1 MPFPRSF
8 HPSSKFLVAGA
19 LCLLAVACSK
29 SGDGAAAG
37 MNTDVIV
44 TTSVL
49 AERPWNDTISALG
62 TVKARESITVTA
74 KVSEVVQQVNFD
86 SGDEVKAG
94 ATLVTLSGNQQRAAL
109 EAAEATARE
118 AAQAHKRNLELV
130 EQQLI
135 SRSTLDTQRA
145 LYESSKARVEQM
157 RADIGDRIIRAPFAG
172 VLGIRQISQ
181 GSLITPGTV
190 IVSLDDISRV
200 YVDFPVPESQLS
212 HLANGQVLS
221 GSSVAWPDVTFEG
234 AVSVIDAR
242 VDEATRSVVV
252 RGDFPNAEHRLR
264 PGMLLQ
270 VVLLRPERQ
279 ALVVPEL
286 AVVQVGRD
294 TFVWRVK
301 ADNTVERLTVAVG
314 ERRAGSAEILGGV
327 QAGDRIVIDGTGKL
341 RAGLT
346 VKEAPATAAP
356 TPNAATAASSG
367 RG

>member
-1 MPFPRSF
+1 MRFQRSF
-8 HPSSKFLVAGA
+8 RPSSKFLIAGLCCLVAA
-19 LCLLAVACSK
+19 ACSK
-29 SGDGAAAG
+29 SEQGAASG
-37 MNTDVIV
+37 MGGDVIV
-44 TTSVL
+44 TTAVL
-49 AERPWNDTISALG
+49 SERPWNDTISALG

-74 KVSEVVQQVNFD
+74 KVSEVVQRVNFE
-86 SGDEVKAG
+86 SGDQVKAG
-94 ATLVTLSGNQQRAAL
+94 ATLVTLSGNQQQAAL

-157 RADIGDRIIRAPFAG
+157 RADIGDRVIRAPFAG

-200 YVDFPVPESQLS
+200 YVDFPVPESQLA
-212 HLANGQVLS
+212 HLATGQVLS

-234 AVSVIDAR
+234 EVSVIDAR

-270 VVLLRPERQ
+270 VVLKRPERQ

-294 TFVWRVK
+294 TFIWRVK
-301 ADNTVERLTVAVG
+301 ADNTVGRVTVAVG
-314 ERRAGSAEILGGV
+314 ERGAGSAEIIGGV
-327 QAGDRIVIDGTGKL
+327 QDGDRIVIDGTGKL

-346 VKEAPATAAP
+346 VKEAPAGVATPGAA
-356 TPNAATAASSG
+356 AAASSG